1 MSLFGR
7 RTIEPVSLLQKESL
21 VIVLMFVTAFG
32 LRLAYINQA
41 PLDFHAV
48 RQYNALLVARDYYY
62 DSVGSI
68 PSWKRDLA
76 SLNRERLGTW
86 EPPILPALAAIGY
99 RTVGGEQFWVP
110 RLLSSL
116 SWLVGAA
123 FLYLIAKRLSRPPG
137 AALVSTAVFLF
148 LPFGVDASRSV
159 QPDSMMV
166 AGLLA
171 SIYVILRYFENP
183 SRLALLAAAAVIAFA
198 IVIKGVSVFMII
210 PSFVFVGLSTPA
222 TRHVLFKKRT
232 LLLALGALLPAALF
246 YFYMI
251 FLSGS
256 LGGVA
261 RGDILPHLW
270 WSPSFWSG
278 WVEEIR
284 SVVGYSLVVSALLG
298 TLLFRPGI
306 PRNLI
311 LGLWTGYIAFG
322 LVFTYTISTHDY
334 WNLPIVPIVALGLG
348 PPIALV
354 IESVRRMNRR
364 RLSRGVLGVI
374 LVGALLLAAWVG
386 RPRPLDPSLKRR
398 VEAAHAVGA
407 LVNHTRRAVFLSGDY
422 GLPLEYHGQMS
433 GVPWPLASDL
443 DWEDLAGVRHKSV
456 EERFASLPEKE
467 AEAFDYFIILD
478 YSEFEQQPALRKFLR
493 ERFPIRAQTDEYL
506 IFDLTRLGTPAAA
519 RAAG

>member
-1 MSLFGR
+1 MSLFRR
-7 RTIEPVSLLQKESL
+7 RTIQPSSLFQKESL

-32 LRLAYINQA
+32 LRLVYINQP

-62 DSVGSI
+62 DSIGSI

-76 SLNRERLGTW
+76 TLNRERLGTW
-86 EPPILPALAAIGY
+86 EPPILPASAAIGY
-99 RTVGGEQFWVP
+99 RIVGGEHFWVP

-123 FLYLIAKRLSRPPG
+123 FMYLIAKRLARPHPG

-159 QPDSMMV
+159 QPDSMMI

-183 SRLALLAAAAVIAFA
+183 SQLTLLAGAAVIAFA

-210 PSFVFVGLSTPA
+210 PSFVFVGLSNPA
-222 TRHVLFKKRT
+222 TRQVFFKKRT
-232 LLLALGALLPAALF
+232 LLLTVGALLPAALF
-246 YFYMI
+246 YFYMV

-261 RGDILPHLW
+261 RGDILPQLW

-278 WVEEIR
+278 WVEETQN
-284 SVVGYSLVVSALLG
+284 VVGYSLVVGALLG
-298 TLLFRPGI
+298 TLLFRAGI

-354 IESVRRMNRR
+354 IESVRHMNRR
-364 RLSRGVLGVI
+364 RLSQGALGVI
-374 LVGALLLAAWVG
+374 LLGAILLAAWVA

-398 VEAAHAVGA
+398 AEAAEGIGA

-422 GLPLEYHGQMS
+422 GLPLEYHGQLS

-443 DWEDLAGVRHKSV
+443 EWEDLAGVRHKSV
-456 EERFASLPEKE
+456 EERFASLLDKE

-493 ERFPIRAQTDEYL
+493 ERFPIRAQTDDYL
-506 IFDLTRLGTPAAA
+506 IFDLRLGRASAA